1 MSCWWLLPRAGWWC
15 AVWGWETVCW
25 QGTTIL
31 TFPLYSKYF
40 VTKAIFFSRE
50 AIELLNK
57 LANINGI
64 SALCQVR
71 QALSNIIHKHYL
83 TLPNRQWSRGW
94 RLKIRLWT
102 RSKGWKSRGWRRWE
116 TGALLP
122 HEPTIIP
129 CLDSTFSGSSP
140 QLWRLLIKP

>member
-1 MSCWWLLPRAGWWC
+1 MSCWRLLPRAGWWC

-25 QGTTIL
+25 QGTIIL
-31 TFPLYSKYF
+31 TYN
-40 VTKAIFFSRE
+40 IFSQKPSFFCRE

-64 SALCQVR
+64 SALCQVS
-71 QALSNIIHKHYL
+71 QFLPKIIHKHFL
-83 TLPNRQWSRGW
+83 SLPNRQWSRGW

-116 TGALLP
+116 TGALLT

-129 CLDSTFSGSSP
+129 CFDSTFPGSSP